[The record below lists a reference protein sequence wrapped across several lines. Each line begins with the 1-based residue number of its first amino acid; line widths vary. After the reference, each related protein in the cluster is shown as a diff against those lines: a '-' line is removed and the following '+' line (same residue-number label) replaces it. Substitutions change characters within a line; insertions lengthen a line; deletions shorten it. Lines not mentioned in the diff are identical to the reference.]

1 MSYKAVQ
8 KRAVVTG
15 AASGLGRAICLELA
29 RRGWSIGVVDIDD
42 RGAERTLELVEQAGG
57 KGEVFHADVGRPEDV
72 EAMAGHFFDTWGGV
86 DLLVNNAGV
95 AVMGLA
101 GDIPLDDWRWII
113 DTNLWG
119 VIYGCHEFIPRMKA
133 QGGGHIVNTA
143 SIAGI
148 MSMAEWSP
156 YNVTKSAVISLSET
170 LRVELAPDNIGV
182 TAVCPI
188 YFKSN
193 LTDEMRYTDPW
204 QLEYLT
210 TALTSARMSAETIA
224 EKVVRAVERNKC
236 YVVPQPSA
244 KLLRLN
250 KMLAPSTYHGL
261 MRLLNRYG
269 LLRPFVMRLS
279 RWRLL

>member
-1 MSYKAVQ
+1 M
-8 KRAVVTG
+8 
-15 AASGLGRAICLELA
+15 
-29 RRGWSIGVVDIDD
+29 
-42 RGAERTLELVEQAGG
+42 
-57 KGEVFHADVGRPEDV
+57 
-72 EAMAGHFFDTWGGV
+72 
-86 DLLVNNAGV
+86 
-95 AVMGLA
+95 
-101 GDIPLDDWRWII
+101 
-113 DTNLWG
+113 
-119 VIYGCHEFIPRMKA
+119 
-133 QGGGHIVNTA
+133 
-143 SIAGI
+143 
-148 MSMAEWSP
+148 
-156 YNVTKSAVISLSET
+156 
-170 LRVELAPDNIGV
+170 